1 MQQDR
6 KAIDSAPTIPIRLL
20 SCVGVELELPHLS
33 HFIQHYRDLG
43 IPPSHMHILL
53 NTTDSASP
61 RLAAAKAILAEF
73 GVEDVREWIA
83 VYTSDAM
90 WAQRR
95 QLQQDVAEP
104 GDWIVSADVDE
115 HHQYP
120 APLQE
125 ICRYCLSKGFNC
137 VQGFMIDRLA
147 ENGELI
153 EVEETPKLS
162 KQFPV
167 EADVLLPLAGLGD
180 HHGTTGT
187 TKVMLFSHDVLP
199 SRGGHNP
206 WKDGKTPSFLA
217 GAKLSTFR
225 QVNFPHSRFNFP
237 FRVDHYNW
245 TSTRKATL
253 EKRVTTP
260 GVSPAGLEL
269 SNKLIPYLHKH
280 GRIRLEDVATRR
292 PDATRP
298 SNWRFVSWRFRQQ
311 ARLVRLL
318 KQSGL
323 R

>member
-1 MQQDR
+1 MQLDQSEM
-6 KAIDSAPTIPIRLL
+6 DSAPMVPIRLV

-33 HFIQHYRDLG
+33 HFIRHYRDLG

-53 NTTDSASP
+53 NTTDEASP
-61 RLAAAKAILAEF
+61 RLAAAKTLLAEE

-83 VYTSDAM
+83 TYTSDSM

-95 QLQQDVAEP
+95 QLQQEVAEP

-115 HHQYP
+115 FHQYP

-125 ICRYCLSKGFNC
+125 ICRYCLSKGYNC

-147 ENGELI
+147 DNGELV
-153 EVEETPKLS
+153 EVRETPELAR
-162 KQFPV
+162 QFPV
-167 EADVLLPLAGLGD
+167 EAEVLLALAGLGD

-187 TKVMLFSHDVLP
+187 TKLMLFRQDVLP

-206 WKDGKTPSFLA
+206 WKDGGTPHFLA

-225 QVNFPHSRFNFP
+225 QVNFPHSRFRYP

-245 TSTRKATL
+245 TSTRKKTL
-253 EKRVTTP
+253 EKRVATP
-260 GVSPAGLEL
+260 GVSPAGMEL
-269 SNKLIPYLHKH
+269 STKLINYLHQH
-280 GRIRLEDVATRR
+280 GRIRLGDVMTRDPAAR
-292 PDATRP
+292 RHGD
-298 SNWRFVSWRFRQQ
+298 WRWVNLRYRLQ
-311 ARLVRLL
+311 ARLVGLL
-318 KQSGL
+318 KQMGL